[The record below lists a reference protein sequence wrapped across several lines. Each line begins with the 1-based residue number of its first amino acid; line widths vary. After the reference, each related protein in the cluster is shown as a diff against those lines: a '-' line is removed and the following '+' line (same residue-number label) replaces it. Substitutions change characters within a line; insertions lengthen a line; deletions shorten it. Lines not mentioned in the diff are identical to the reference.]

1 MADRWGDDREGKRGG
16 SVGTM
21 TIRAVMRRTR
31 WERGRVAD
39 ALQRWQ
45 GHGLPPMV
53 LRLLIAEA
61 DVAVLE
67 REQTAIGQR
76 DAVDIPPQVLQDFL
90 GALHGQFAVD
100 NHPWVQ
106 TDSGMTTSGRS

>member
-1 MADRWGDDREGKRGG
+1 
-16 SVGTM
+16 
-21 TIRAVMRRTR
+21 
-31 WERGRVAD
+31 
-39 ALQRWQ
+39 
-45 GHGLPPMV
+45 MV

-100 NHPWVQ
+100 NPPLGPNRLGNDHVGPFLTYQRPITVPSFICMPP
-106 TDSGMTTSGRS
+106 TA